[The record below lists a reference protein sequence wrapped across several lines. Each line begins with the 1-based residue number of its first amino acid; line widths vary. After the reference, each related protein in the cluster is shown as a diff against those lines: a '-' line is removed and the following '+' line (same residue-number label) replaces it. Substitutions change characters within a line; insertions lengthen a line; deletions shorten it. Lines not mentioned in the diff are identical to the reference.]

1 VDARI
6 KLTVAY
12 YGEPFSGWQR
22 QPGRRTVQG
31 ELERAI
37 STMTGGLNASVVGAG
52 RTDAGVHAAGQA
64 AHFDLSAEIPLD
76 ALLRALN
83 QHLPREIRVRS
94 ARRVADSFHARRNA
108 LAKIYSYRARWR
120 PTGIPWLG
128 LNHAVVE
135 EITDLEAVQRSL
147 TKLAGRNDMASF
159 TVPELGTESTHRTL
173 FRAWL
178 DHRRGGVDLHF
189 LGDGFLRYQVR
200 RMVGALLDV
209 GRGRMSESD
218 FLGLLSKPR
227 PGAPIQT
234 APARGLTLERV
245 HYRQF
250 PALRQP

>member
-1 VDARI
+1 VNARI
-6 KLTVAY
+6 KLIVAY
-12 YGEPFSGWQR
+12 YGDPFSGWQR

-37 STMTGGLNASVVGAG
+37 ATMTGGLSTAVVGAG

-64 AHFDLSAEIPLD
+64 AHLDLAVDIPPD

-94 ARRVADSFHARRNA
+94 ARPVVDSFHARRSA

-120 PTGIPWLG
+120 SPGLPWLG
-128 LNHAVVE
+128 LNQAVVE
-135 EITDLEAVQRSL
+135 EIIDPEAVERSL
-147 TKLAGRNDMASF
+147 ARLAGHNDMASF

-178 DHRRGGVDLHF
+178 DHRRGGVDFHF

-209 GRGRMSESD
+209 GRGRMTESD
-218 FLGLLSKPR
+218 FLELLSRPR
-227 PGAPIQT
+227 PGAPIHT
-234 APARGLTLERV
+234 APARGLTLQRV
-245 HYRQF
+245 LYRRSA
-250 PALRQP
+250 ALRLP